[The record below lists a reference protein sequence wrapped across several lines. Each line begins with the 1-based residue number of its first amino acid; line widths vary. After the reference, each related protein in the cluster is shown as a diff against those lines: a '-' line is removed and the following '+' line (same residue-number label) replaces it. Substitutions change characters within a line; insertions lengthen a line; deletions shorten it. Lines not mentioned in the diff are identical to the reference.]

1 MKAVVYDAPRSFT
14 VREIPTPEAGP
25 GEIRVRVIQTGVCG
39 TDLHLHDGRFLA
51 AYPMIPGHELVGVV
65 DQIGPPAG
73 SGIDD
78 AATGFTVGQQVT
90 VNPNASCG
98 HCSYCRAG
106 RFLMCPDLTGM
117 GSNKPGAFAEFVTA
131 PVAQVFSAEGLHPD
145 VAVFTEPAS
154 CVMHG
159 MDVLRPQSG
168 STALVFGAGP
178 TGLLLAQLVAHGGAA
193 HVTVAAPT
201 AFKLETA
208 RGLGIDATYVM
219 DRGDLAGDVS
229 ALRELSGGEGFDTVI
244 DATGDPTVCEVCV
257 PLARNGGT
265 AVFYGVTDEED
276 LVQVSPYDIFRR
288 ELTIRGS
295 FAEISSFPPA
305 LTALRSGRLRTDGI
319 ITHRFG
325 LDDYGLALETLRSDQ
340 TAHKVVLVV

>member
-1 MKAVVYDAPRSFT
+1 MKAVVYDAPRSFS
-14 VREIPTPEAGP
+14 VRDWPTPQAEA
-25 GEIRVRVIQTGVCG
+25 GEIRVRVLQTGLCG
-39 TDLHLHDGRFLA
+39 TDLHLHEGQFLA
-51 AYPMIPGHELVGVV
+51 TFPLIPGHEVVGIV
-65 DQIGPPAG
+65 DEIG
-73 SGIDD
+73 SGVD
-78 AATGFTVGQQVT
+78 GFVLGEQVT

-117 GSNKPGAFAEFVTA
+117 GSNRPGAFAEYVVA
-131 PVAQVFSAEGLHPD
+131 PAAQVFSAEGLEPD

-159 MDVLRPQSG
+159 MEVLRPPAG

-178 TGLLLAQLVAHGGAA
+178 TGLLLAQLIAHGGAA

-201 AFKLETA
+201 AFKLDTA
-208 RGLGIDATYVM
+208 RTLGIDRTYQM
-219 DRGDLAGDVS
+219 DRADLPGSVT
-229 ALRELSGGEGFDTVI
+229 ALRDMSGGEGFDTVV
-244 DATGDPTVCEVCV
+244 DATGDATVCEVC
-257 PLARNGGT
+257 LRLTRNGGT
-265 AVFYGVTDEED
+265 ALFYGVTNEED
-276 LVQVSPYDIFRR
+276 LVSVSPYDIFRR

-295 FAEISSFPPA
+295 FAEISSFPES

-325 LDDYGLALETLRSDQ
+325 LDDYGQALETLRSDK
-340 TAHKVVLVV
+340 TAHKVVVMLE